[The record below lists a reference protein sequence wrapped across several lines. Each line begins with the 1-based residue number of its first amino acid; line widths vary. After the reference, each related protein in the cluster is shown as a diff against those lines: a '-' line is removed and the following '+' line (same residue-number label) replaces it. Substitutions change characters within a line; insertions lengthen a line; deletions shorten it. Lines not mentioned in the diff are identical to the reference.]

1 MIKFDDTNLDLIKFY
16 ALIGTG
22 LAVATIAWFTFYV
35 IPHDNANQQIALCQM
50 ELGDRSYEAYE
61 YCINKLKPSHK

>member
-1 MIKFDDTNLDLIKFY
+1 MKIY
-16 ALIGTG
+16 ALT
-22 LAVATIAWFTFYV
+22 AVCLSIATITWFTLYV

-61 YCINKLKPSHK
+61 YCFNKLKPSHK